1 MNIDQGKIANIHDFS
16 LDFETMSSHLHV
28 LKPKFPSGLIMPI
41 FGDDIKGEALPTIVD
56 EINQCDYLSKVFIA
70 LSVKN
75 PNDYEDAL
83 KLSRKFKVPC
93 EVIWCNKPE
102 VLAVLEDLKGRGL
115 DVTQLSGKGKDVWIA
130 IGIASLE
137 LFAFAVHDA
146 DIVSYTKMLPTK
158 MLYPIIEPKLDFF
171 FAKGYYAR
179 VNLENRK
186 LYGRIHRLFINP
198 LLELLQEKL
207 RYSKFLTYLQSFSY
221 PLAGEIALY
230 SDLSTHLRV
239 PSDWGLE
246 LGLLSE
252 VYRNAS
258 YGRICQIDLGFYD
271 HRHKSV
277 DSNGLLRTA
286 EDTFVTLLR
295 TLTETENIDVSDS
308 FLTSLQVAYRRL
320 AQDKIRQYHA
330 DATCNRLN
338 FDRHEEETNVDSL
351 SSVILTGG
359 RKYLENPIRT
369 QLPDWL
375 RTMAAIPDI
384 REKLREK
391 AIEQ

>member
-1 MNIDQGKIANIHDFS
+1 MNIDQRKIANIHDFFM
-16 LDFETMSSHLHV
+16 DFDAMSTHLSSV
-28 LKPKFPSGLIMPI
+28 KTKFPAGLVIPVFGKDITSPSLLKIM
-41 FGDDIKGEALPTIVD
+41 T
-56 EINQCDYLSKVFIA
+56 EINSCDYLSKVYIA
-70 LSVKN
+70 LSAKD
-75 PNDYEDAL
+75 PHDYEEAMRI
-83 KLSRKFKVPC
+83 SRKLKVPC

-102 VLAVLEDLKGRGL
+102 VLAIFEELKGKGL
-115 DVTQLSGKGKDVWIA
+115 DVTGLSGKGKDVWIA
-130 IGIASLE
+130 MGIASLE
-137 LFAFAVHDA
+137 LFAFAIHDA

-179 VNLENRK
+179 INQDNK
-186 LYGRIHRLFINP
+186 KMYGRIHRLFINP
-198 LLELLQEKL
+198 MLEVLQEKL

-221 PLAGEIALY
+221 PLAGEMSLYCDIA
-230 SDLSTHLRV
+230 THLRV

-258 YGRICQIDLGFYD
+258 YGRICQVDLGFYD
-271 HRHKSV
+271 HRHKTIDQNS
-277 DSNGLLRTA
+277 LLKTA
-286 EDTFVTLLR
+286 EDSFITLLR
-295 TLTETENIDVSDS
+295 TLTETENIDVSEP

-330 DATCNRLN
+330 DATCNRLD

-359 RKYLENPIRT
+359 RKYLENPVKA

-375 RTMAAIPDI
+375 RTMAAMPDI

-391 AIEQ
+391 AIEH

>member
-1 MNIDQGKIANIHDFS
+1 MNIDQRKIANIHDFFM
-16 LDFETMSSHLHV
+16 DFDAMSNHLYSV
-28 LKPKFPSGLIMPI
+28 KTKFPSGLVIPVFGKDISSPSLSKIM
-41 FGDDIKGEALPTIVD
+41 A
-56 EINQCDYLSKVFIA
+56 EINNCDYLSKVYIA
-70 LSVKN
+70 LSAKD
-75 PNDYEDAL
+75 PRDYEEAMRV
-83 KLSRKFKVPC
+83 SRKLKVPC
-93 EVIWCNKPE
+93 EVIWCNNPE
-102 VLAVLEDLKGRGL
+102 VLAIFEELKGKGL

-130 IGIASLE
+130 MGIASLD
-137 LFAFAVHDA
+137 LFAFAIHDA

-179 VNLENRK
+179 INQDNK
-186 LYGRIHRLFINP
+186 KMYGRIHRLFINP
-198 LLELLQEKL
+198 ILEVLQEKL

-221 PLAGEIALY
+221 PLAGEMSLY
-230 SDLSTHLRV
+230 SDIATHLRV

-258 YGRICQIDLGFYD
+258 YGRICQVDLGFYD
-271 HRHKSV
+271 HRHKTIDQNS
-277 DSNGLLRTA
+277 LLKTA
-286 EDTFVTLLR
+286 EDSFITLLR
-295 TLTETENIDVSDS
+295 TLTETENIDVSEP
-308 FLTSLQVAYRRL
+308 FLTSLQVAYKRL

-330 DATCNRLN
+330 DATCNRLD

-351 SSVILTGG
+351 CSVILTGG
-359 RKYLENPIRT
+359 RKYLENPVRA

-375 RTMAAIPDI
+375 RTMAAMPDI

-391 AIEQ
+391 AIEH